1 MDIEFVGMMC
11 KYFMYDCFVRVIQ
24 LTGILPTFYK
34 VSRQHLLHLY
44 LSTDLNYTGEVID
57 IEQ

>member
-1 MDIEFVGMMC
+1 MMC